1 MMVVLKKHVLEDGCE
16 WLDPVDLID
25 DLCPEKTEKI
35 FMLAKACA
43 DVLNYYNENSPDAF
57 GDAPYA
63 RKDGF
68 LKGYLT
74 GAGLELVNRETVWD
88 IYKGKRIF
96 LRVEVPKLNASYYDE
111 VKDNRETW
119 SAVFG

>member
-1 MMVVLKKHVLEDGCE
+1 MVVLKKHILEDGFE
-16 WLDPVDLID
+16 YLDPFDLND
-25 DLCPEKTEKI
+25 DFCPEKTEKV

-57 GDAPYA
+57 GNAPFA

-68 LKGYLT
+68 LYGYLL
-74 GAGLELVNRETVWD
+74 GAGLELVDKKTVWD

-96 LRVEVPKLNASYYDE
+96 LRVEVPKLRDSYYDE
-111 VKDNRETW
+111 VKENRETW
-119 SAVFG
+119 ASFLG